1 MTIEKQFIER
11 IKHHAQM
18 MRSLHEKNG
27 IPEHIKI
34 LSVEEFTTTYG
45 MFFGENNELPD
56 YVDRGE
62 IKQCFTNSS
71 QQFIQLGGDLAY
83 VEGIA
88 MGKELCFPV
97 HHAWLVDE
105 HGKVYDPTWTY
116 APGEALYYGVPFSDD
131 YFFETIQREEYYG
144 IITPGGMFNKRLM
157 SAIDAPE
164 VFLHPWFVGSIL
176 KA

>member
-1 MTIEKQFIER
+1 MKIEKQFIER
-11 IKHHAQM
+11 IKHHAHM

-27 IPEHIKI
+27 VPEHIKI

-56 YVDRGE
+56 YVDR
-62 IKQCFTNSS
+62 
-71 QQFIQLGGDLAY
+71 GDLAY

-144 IITPGGMFNKRLM
+144 IITPGGMFNTRLM

-164 VFLHPWFVGSIL
+164 VFLHPWFVSSIL